1 MAKGVFTTKLSPG
14 YDDLP
19 EERYHFPRTY
29 LKQVERTIGD
39 TIVYY
44 EPRRGS
50 VEQNSRGGRQAYF
63 ATARPYEIT
72 EDPHVPDH
80 FYCHVRDYLDFEQA
94 VPFRDGDSYRES
106 ILQRED
112 GGTNKGAFG
121 RSVRIVPDEEFE
133 GILSAGFNKSSM
145 DFAVQTD
152 SPVVPLPGFDALPIP
167 FERPMVELTIIKPFR
182 DVAFRR
188 LVRAAYDNRCAVT
201 GLRLINGGGRPEVQ
215 AAHIQAVED
224 KGPDSVRNGLAL
236 SGTIHWMFDRGL
248 LSVADDMTIL
258 KAKDHLPAEV
268 ERLINSHGRLNLPK
282 DPGQWPHPAYLAYHR
297 EHRFKG

>member
-19 EERYHFPRTY
+19 EERYHFGRDY
-29 LKQVERTIGD
+29 LARVERTLGD

-44 EPRRGS
+44 EPRRSS
-50 VEQNSRGGRQAYF
+50 VHLSSRGGRQAYF
-63 ATARPYEIT
+63 AIARPYQIT
-72 EDPHVPDH
+72 DDPRKADH
-80 FYCHVRDYLDFEQA
+80 FYCHVSDYLDLERA
-94 VPFRDGDSYRES
+94 VPFREGNHYFES
-106 ILQRED
+106 TLKRDD

-121 RSVRIVPDEEFE
+121 HAVRVIPDDEFE
-133 GILSAGFNKSSM
+133 DILATGFSKSPI
-145 DFAVQTD
+145 DFAVQAE
-152 SPVVPLPGFDALPIP
+152 SPIIPMGFNETLTP
-167 FERPMVELTIIKPFR
+167 FERPMIELTVTKPFR

-188 LVRAAYDNRCAVT
+188 SVRAAYDNRCAVT

-248 LSVADDMTIL
+248 LSIADDMTIL
-258 KAKDHLPAEV
+258 KAKERLPSEV
-268 ERLINSHGRLNLPK
+268 EYLINASGRLNLPA
-282 DPGQWPHPAYLAYHR
+282 DPAQWPHPAFLAHHR
-297 EHRFKG
+297 ENRFKG